1 MNAYSII
8 FSDSFND
15 ERIGELTAKRNLA
28 SIPFGGRFRLIDFL
42 LSSLVGAGVY
52 DIGVITRSNYS
63 SLMDHLGSGK
73 DWDLDRKHGGLKFLT
88 PFVETTGRTIRNRMD
103 ALISARSY
111 IKSAKND
118 YCILSD
124 SNIICNI
131 DFESVM
137 KTHIDKKA
145 DITCLYHTTEV
156 QPGETSITVT
166 ADGKVVDALYH
177 FDGDSAKKD
186 VIIKTYVIRKTLL
199 LELIDRAITFGWD
212 DLDRDFIAKSFD
224 TSNIY
229 AYKVTGFCKIIRDIN
244 DYYEASMALL
254 DKNIRKELLRAK
266 NPILTKVKYS
276 VPAMYGQNSK
286 VSNSLIADGCKI
298 DGIVENSIL
307 FRGCKVKK
315 GAIIRNSIIMQN
327 SVIGENCVMTNVIAD
342 KNIEI
347 SPDKVL
353 TGYEALPFVISKGTQ
368 I

>member
-8 FSDSFND
+8 FSDAFND

-73 DWDLDRKHGGLKFLT
+73 DWDLDRKKGGLKFLT
-88 PFVETTGRTIRNRMD
+88 PFVETTGRTIKNRMD

-111 IKSAKND
+111 IKAAKSD

-131 DFESVM
+131 DFESVL
-137 KTHIDKKA
+137 KTHIEKNA
-145 DITCLYHTTEV
+145 DITCLYRTDEV
-156 QPGETSITVT
+156 CAGETSITVT
-166 ADGKVVDALYH
+166 AEGKIVDALYH
-177 FDGDSAKKD
+177 FDNERNQKD

-212 DLDRDFIAKSFD
+212 DLDRDFIAKSFEAH
-224 TSNIY
+224 NIY
-229 AYKVTGFCKIIRDIN
+229 AYKITGFCKIIRNIN
-244 DYYEASMALL
+244 DYYDASMALL

-276 VPAMYGQNSK
+276 VPTMYGENTT

-298 DGIVENSIL
+298 EGTVENSIL
-307 FRGCKVKK
+307 FRGCHIKK
-315 GAIIRNSIIMQN
+315 GSIVRNSIVMQN
-327 SVIGENCVMTNVIAD
+327 SVIGENCILTNVIAD

-347 SPDKVL
+347 SADKVL
-353 TGYEALPFVISKGTQ
+353 TGYETLPFVIAKNTS